1 MKKKS
6 PQSRLPRG
14 SATPDQAA
22 AEIHAFMAEH
32 RLDDLVIES
41 GKERI
46 EVRSGTPSFY
56 APVSPRPPLSDDA
69 PPSAPVTPPAQ
80 PNLQIRTPMAGTFYR
95 SPMPTS
101 EAYVKEG
108 DVVAPGSTV
117 CVIEAMKVM
126 NEIKAEVSGRIV
138 KICVEN
144 AASVESGA
152 VLFEVNPAG

>member
-1 MKKKS
+1 MKKKRS
-6 PQSRLPRG
+6 
-14 SATPDQAA
+14 SAPDQAA
-22 AEIHAFMAEH
+22 AEIRAFMAEH

-41 GKERI
+41 GGERI

-56 APVSPRPPLSDDA
+56 GPVSPRPPHADVAPIAAPA
-69 PPSAPVTPPAQ
+69 PPPAST
-80 PNLQIRTPMAGTFYR
+80 NLQIRTPMAGTFYR
-95 SPMPTS
+95 SPAPTS
-101 EAYVKEG
+101 ESYVKEG
-108 DVVAPGSTV
+108 DVVAPNTTV